1 MVPLINAVIAHI
13 KAETTPFA
21 PFKVGMLDTAPKG
34 IAIRMIP
41 SSPGSRFM
49 DRSRVK
55 AVQFQIIGKSP
66 DQMEVMA
73 AMDAFEDLLELSNG
87 ELNVPGY
94 DFILCEASNNTAYV
108 EKTSANEYIYS
119 TFYRAEL
126 SKRG

>member
-1 MVPLINAVIAHI
+1 MIPLINAVIAHL

-21 PFKVGMLDTAPKG
+21 PFKIGMLDTASKG

-49 DRSRVK
+49 NRSRIK
-55 AVQFQIIGKSP
+55 AVQFQIIAKSP
-66 DQMEVMA
+66 DQMEVLGA
-73 AMDAFEDLLELSNG
+73 LESFEDLLELSNG
-87 ELNVPGY
+87 ELSVAGY
-94 DFILCEASNNTAYV
+94 DFILCETTNGTAYV

-126 SKRG
+126 IKRG

>member
-1 MVPLINAVIAHI
+1 MVPLINAVIAHL

-21 PFKVGMLDTAPKG
+21 PFKIGMLDTTSKG

-49 DRSRVK
+49 NRSRIK

-66 DQMEVMA
+66 DQAEVLS
-73 AMDAFEDLLELSNG
+73 AMDAFEEALELSNG

-94 DFILCEASNNTAYV
+94 DFIMCETTNGTAYV

-126 SKRG
+126 IKRG